1 MQAQEQQ
8 QTRARE
14 GAGDPHAQPEDQQEL
29 GLPAQHL
36 EQFVVDST
44 APPSL
49 LLSQMRAKLDPL
61 QLPFPTVQALVNA
74 RRYDLV
80 YALRQHDRHKLAQRC
95 GYTLDGISY
104 ATGGSAAGCP
114 NGVPASLASSSRSR
128 ASGAAIRKMLLS
140 LLLGQ
145 GLPNKGHA
153 MQTGT
158 LKSRDDRA
166 NRDGVAVQHDK
177 GHAYLGALSARTNV
191 GTAGTDGTITEAVA
205 PVGRQEWSPKAL
217 HQVLLA
223 AGVNVTWATIV
234 AQLRLLVGSGQIQ
247 RLDRGVYAAHDPDR

>member
-1 MQAQEQQ
+1 MRRDI
-8 QTRARE
+8 TTGKSLSKGE
-14 GAGDPHAQPEDQQEL
+14 GRWCK
-29 GLPAQHL
+29 
-36 EQFVVDST
+36 
-44 APPSL
+44 
-49 LLSQMRAKLDPL
+49 M
-61 QLPFPTVQALVNA
+61 
-74 RRYDLV
+74 
-80 YALRQHDRHKLAQRC
+80 C

-217 HQVLLA
+217 HQ
-223 AGVNVTWATIV
+223 
-234 AQLRLLVGSGQIQ
+234 
-247 RLDRGVYAAHDPDR
+247 